1 MDDLSL
7 RLFRLSSAGFCCAQ
21 IMYKLALEDEGIEND
36 DLIRA
41 AQGLCRGIAD
51 TQQTCGVLSG
61 GIGVLGLYG
70 AKGKEEESAQENF
83 KAMLDEFHAWFTT
96 EFGSSQCAVLIGERD
111 FHGLDQSYKPICA
124 GMIQKAYVKVYEI
137 LQEHGYEY
145 GNRESMP

>member
-7 RLFRLSSAGFCCAQ
+7 RLFKFSSEGFCCAQ
-21 IMYKLALEDEGIEND
+21 IMYKLALEDEDTKND
-36 DLIRA
+36 DLIRS

-51 TQQTCGVLSG
+51 TQKTCGVLTG

-70 AKGKEEESAQENF
+70 AKGNESEDAKEDFAH
-83 KAMLDEFHAWFTT
+83 MLHEFHTWFKT
-96 EFGSSQCAVLIGERD
+96 EFGTTKCVTLIGERD
-111 FHGLDQSYKPICA
+111 FTSADQSFKPICA

-145 GNRESMP
+145 GNRG

>member
-7 RLFRLSSAGFCCAQ
+7 RLFKLSSEGFCCAQ
-21 IMYKLALEDEGIEND
+21 IMYKLALEDEGSRND

-51 TQQTCGVLSG
+51 TQKTCGIITG

-70 AKGKEEESAQENF
+70 AKGNENEACKDDFLQMIQEYHVWFKEEFDST
-83 KAMLDEFHAWFTT
+83 KCV
-96 EFGSSQCAVLIGERD
+96 SLIEERD
-111 FHGLDQSYKPICA
+111 FQSGDQSFKPICA

-137 LQEHGYEY
+137 LQAHGYEY
-145 GNRESMP
+145 GNRE